1 MADYINRAPDGA
13 FLDLVDDREFQRDL
27 VRFFSGGRYN
37 YSKDQ
42 MREMGFEGL
51 ARQFAEHMRGQ
62 GWNEVTALKDLNYV
76 NNKDSHRLGKEAFGN
91 LMQAW
96 DTSDRAGT
104 GFGQAAAD
112 FGEAMIT
119 APSTYASLFSLG
131 ATKLLGKASTE
142 GTKLLVRGQLRKMAN
157 KGVSKQAAQVAAQNT
172 AKLPSVFTQAAKG
185 AGTGFAT
192 EAAIGGVTAGAAGET
207 REKVIKGYQY
217 TSRDLLQ
224 DAFLSGIFGAG
235 LGGVGAGFGARK
247 QQNIAKM
254 QQQLNLNAKTAKESA
269 VKAAKDS
276 LNKATPEQLKLVRGK
291 LEDLHKTLEARLGDT
306 SATLKD
312 DILAP
317 LPKDKVD
324 QGNMI
329 LAGIKG
335 DDNFTFSSGLDVDTY
350 RSIAA
355 ATIDM
360 SAKLDI
366 KPGERI
372 TSAVS
377 RALDD
382 GRIDVADVEKI
393 RETYGLTREQFSL
406 IYLAD
411 VSRAGKILAEQSKIA
426 RRLKTDAAKASAQTA
441 QTQFQEVGLD
451 VAKIAQA
458 NLSTFD
464 DKALAEISSEVVK
477 NTAANTEGGK
487 IDKMW
492 QGTVDFLRNTDQ
504 MRIAFMTSQLATT
517 ARNATSTGIL
527 TAVDISDEFAR
538 GLWRGAKGVVKGDFK
553 PGLGSMTRRM
563 SSVLRGMSYNNGQAE
578 LLRHMLRE
586 EMPESYVRT
595 FHDTLRME
603 VATQSNSIFAQTGR
617 MVNFVNTSFD
627 TAFKEGAF
635 FASIERQLMDIGD
648 ENLGTTVADFLKK
661 NSTLDDLP
669 AGVIDK
675 AMDDANRFTMQRTYA
690 RDTSAFGTVARN
702 ASSFNRKVPFVMSS
716 VLGMPFPRYVANHLE
731 MMADYTPVLPTVI
744 DQMEKNGVKFVG
756 DKFKSSEDRFVRQL
770 TGVALIAAGYN
781 AAAEKH
787 GEGKYTE
794 VSSLDFGILD
804 PKQKDKYYEFGSSM
818 GFVIGAAYIGDL
830 AYRVHNDLPVPEDW
844 KQWVRE
850 GSVVLGGLGD
860 LGVDTKVVDYILSSV
875 DSGSWNPELQKW
887 AGNVV
892 STMTYPGTISRDITG
907 QYDYTAA
914 GSPYTRDVYGEGG
927 MFLRQATRFLPD
939 YKWIQYTQEFTT
951 RDRGYDLPYYTP
963 FNPAPVGKMNPLI
976 RSFTG
981 VQDRPPL
988 SPIEKEMRIMK
999 LDEFMLYNNKTVKN
1013 SNLDYAVRYS
1023 LSQNLNPLF
1032 EEWRK
1037 EENLGNKFFNLTYDE
1052 LTADNL
1058 SQISDDPA
1066 KLASD
1071 LKQDAL
1077 ASFIRTAIKQHE
1089 RNIEKRFIEL
1099 SGKSPARARG
1109 YINNAYELKVA
1120 EEGEYLF
1127 DTAAQALSQGQSST
1141 AVEYLAEAETPM
1153 EVLERKQMLLS
1164 KVRTSFSGEDTFEIE
1179 FQGDR

>member
-1 MADYINRAPDGA
+1 
-13 FLDLVDDREFQRDL
+13 
-27 VRFFSGGRYN
+27 
-37 YSKDQ
+37 
-42 MREMGFEGL
+42 
-51 ARQFAEHMRGQ
+51 
-62 GWNEVTALKDLNYV
+62 
-76 NNKDSHRLGKEAFGN
+76 
-91 LMQAW
+91 
-96 DTSDRAGT
+96 
-104 GFGQAAAD
+104 
-112 FGEAMIT
+112 
-119 APSTYASLFSLG
+119 
-131 ATKLLGKASTE
+131 
-142 GTKLLVRGQLRKMAN
+142 
-157 KGVSKQAAQVAAQNT
+157 
-172 AKLPSVFTQAAKG
+172 
-185 AGTGFAT
+185 
-192 EAAIGGVTAGAAGET
+192 
-207 REKVIKGYQY
+207 
-217 TSRDLLQ
+217 
-224 DAFLSGIFGAG
+224 
-235 LGGVGAGFGARK
+235 
-247 QQNIAKM
+247 
-254 QQQLNLNAKTAKESA
+254 
-269 VKAAKDS
+269 
-276 LNKATPEQLKLVRGK
+276 
-291 LEDLHKTLEARLGDT
+291 
-306 SATLKD
+306 
-312 DILAP
+312 
-317 LPKDKVD
+317 
-324 QGNMI
+324 
-329 LAGIKG
+329 
-335 DDNFTFSSGLDVDTY
+335 
-350 RSIAA
+350 
-355 ATIDM
+355 
-360 SAKLDI
+360 
-366 KPGERI
+366 
-372 TSAVS
+372 
-377 RALDD
+377 
-382 GRIDVADVEKI
+382 
-393 RETYGLTREQFSL
+393 
-406 IYLAD
+406 
-411 VSRAGKILAEQSKIA
+411 
-426 RRLKTDAAKASAQTA
+426 
-441 QTQFQEVGLD
+441 
-451 VAKIAQA
+451 
-458 NLSTFD
+458 
-464 DKALAEISSEVVK
+464 
-477 NTAANTEGGK
+477 
-487 IDKMW
+487 
-492 QGTVDFLRNTDQ
+492 
-504 MRIAFMTSQLATT
+504 
-517 ARNATSTGIL
+517 
-527 TAVDISDEFAR
+527 
-538 GLWRGAKGVVKGDFK
+538 
-553 PGLGSMTRRM
+553 
-563 SSVLRGMSYNNGQAE
+563 
-578 LLRHMLRE
+578 
-586 EMPESYVRT
+586 
-595 FHDTLRME
+595 
-603 VATQSNSIFAQTGR
+603 
-617 MVNFVNTSFD
+617 
-627 TAFKEGAF
+627 
-635 FASIERQLMDIGD
+635 
-648 ENLGTTVADFLKK
+648 
-661 NSTLDDLP
+661 
-669 AGVIDK
+669 
-675 AMDDANRFTMQRTYA
+675 
-690 RDTSAFGTVARN
+690 
-702 ASSFNRKVPFVMSS
+702 
-716 VLGMPFPRYVANHLE
+716 
-731 MMADYTPVLPTVI
+731 
-744 DQMEKNGVKFVG
+744 
-756 DKFKSSEDRFVRQL
+756 
-770 TGVALIAAGYN
+770 
-781 AAAEKH
+781 
-787 GEGKYTE
+787 
-794 VSSLDFGILD
+794 
-804 PKQKDKYYEFGSSM
+804 M

-1066 KLASD
+1066 KLSSD